1 MRTWRAFMA
10 SLVVAFVVLSVL
22 IDSGASTQVVVT
34 GTVAE
39 FQAGEWISVV
49 NEQADPRGFPIALRD
64 TTVYEGREHDSAIV
78 PAAIKPGVRVT
89 VWYRS
94 VAERR
99 LVADKVRV
107 LANAA
112 TH

>member
-1 MRTWRAFMA
+1 MA

-22 IDSGASTQVVVT
+22 IDSGASAQVVVT

-39 FQAGEWISVV
+39 FQAGKWISVV
-49 NEQADPRGFPIALRD
+49 NEQTDPSGFPIALRD
-64 TTVYEGREHDSAIV
+64 TTVYEGRQHSAIV
-78 PAAIKPGVRVT
+78 PAAIRPGVRVT

-99 LVADKVRV
+99 VVADKVRV
-107 LANAA
+107 LTDAA

>member
-1 MRTWRAFMA
+1 MPTWRAFMA

-39 FQAGEWISVV
+39 FQAGEWILVV
-49 NEQADPRGFPIALRD
+49 NDQTGPIGFPIALRE
-64 TTVYEGREHDSAIV
+64 TTVYEGRERHSALV
-78 PAAIKPGVRVT
+78 PAAIRPGVRVT

-94 VAERR
+94 NGDRIRV
-99 LVADKVRV
+99 VQKVRV
-107 LANAA
+107 LPDAA